1 MRRAAASAASVLV
14 GAGAAATAIGLGAGS
29 ASPKPEP
36 LSRFVARISP
46 SENKVRLSA
55 AELERYRRWA
65 ERVRTCMADA
75 GVPAGAP
82 TTGEDEILIRLSS
95 VSKRQRMQGLRC
107 ATAAGGPPDHA
118 SFVVE
123 PDGNLHVYRPRA
135 CLLPVVAAKA

>member
-1 MRRAAASAASVLV
+1 MRRTAASAASVLV
-14 GAGAAATAIGLGAGS
+14 GAGAAATAIGLGTGS

-36 LSRFVARISP
+36 LSRFAARISP
-46 SENKVRLSA
+46 SENKVHLSA
-55 AELERYRRWA
+55 TELERYRRWA
-65 ERVRTCMADA
+65 ERVRTCMADG

-82 TTGEDEILIRLSS
+82 TTGEDEILIALPST
-95 VSKRQRMQGLRC
+95 SKRQRVQGLRC

>member
-1 MRRAAASAASVLV
+1 MLRAAASAASVLV
-14 GAGAAATAIGLGAGS
+14 GAGAAAAAIGLGAGP

-46 SENKVRLSA
+46 SENKVHLSA
-55 AELERYRRWA
+55 VELRRYRRWA
-65 ERVRTCMADA
+65 QRVRACMADA
-75 GVPAGAP
+75 GAPAGAL
-82 TTGEDEILIRLSS
+82 TAGEDEILIALPSGS
-95 VSKRQRMQGLRC
+95 ERQRMQSLRC

-135 CLLPVVAAKA
+135 CLLPVEAAKT